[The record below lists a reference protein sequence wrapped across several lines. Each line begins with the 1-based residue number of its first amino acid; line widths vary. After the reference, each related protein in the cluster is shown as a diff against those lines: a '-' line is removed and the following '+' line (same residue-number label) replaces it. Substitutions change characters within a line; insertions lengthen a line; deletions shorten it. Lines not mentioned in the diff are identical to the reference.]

1 MIDFPIKKKKKK
13 KKKEDLYIKLDNS
26 IMILYISQTHI
37 NHILDKFIHK
47 YIAIFE
53 FNLLDNLTKHW
64 LESDLFT

>member
-1 MIDFPIKKKKKK
+1 
-13 KKKEDLYIKLDNS
+13 
-26 IMILYISQTHI
+26 MILYISQTHI